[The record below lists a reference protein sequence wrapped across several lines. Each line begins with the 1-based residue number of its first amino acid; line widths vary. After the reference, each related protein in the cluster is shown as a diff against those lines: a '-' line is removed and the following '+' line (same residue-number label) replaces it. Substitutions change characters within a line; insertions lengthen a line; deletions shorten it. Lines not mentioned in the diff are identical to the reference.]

1 MVPARAPKSSAKD
14 AHPTMA
20 GNLADAREGA
30 ELASRAA
37 GAFLVVIDPSA
48 FGDAEAYRDR
58 VARVTGALRKVPAA
72 GTGTVMLPGDPE
84 ARTTATRRASGIALP
99 DDTWQAIEAIASAN
113 GVTMPEAQ

>member
-1 MVPARAPKSSAKD
+1 MLFRS
-14 AHPTMA
+14 
-20 GNLADAREGA
+20 LADAREGA

-58 VARVTGALRKVPAA
+58 VARVTGELRKVPAA